1 MEKFIAYLRRSK
13 KEQSSTLGLAA
24 QEDDVKKYVDSKKG
38 TLINMFIEIESGT
51 SKRLGKRTIIWDAI
65 EACKAHGATLVIA
78 KLDRLARDV
87 EFTSR
92 LMNSGV
98 KFIACDI
105 PVANEFTIHVM
116 AAVAEQ
122 EAKRIAERTKAAL
135 KHKRASGYK
144 LGWNTH
150 KDKTSKLT
158 DEHRKRGGEVIRQR
172 SLVNPN
178 NLRAKGYAEMLR
190 SQGLTY
196 KKIAEVMNGE
206 GFASPNNTKVT
217 INTVARWLKVY
228 VSPLPLNL
236 DQQTA

>member
-13 KEQSSTLGLAA
+13 KEQSSTLGLKA
-24 QEDDVKKYVDSKKG
+24 QEDDVKKYVDSKNG
-38 TLINMFIEIESGT
+38 QLINMFIEIESGT
-51 SKRLGKRTIIWDAI
+51 SKRLNRRTIIWDAI
-65 EACKAHGATLVIA
+65 DACKTQDATLVIA

-122 EAKRIAERTKAAL
+122 EAKRIAERTRSAL
-135 KHKRASGYK
+135 QHKKASGYK

-150 KDKTSKLT
+150 KEKKSKLT
-158 DEHRKRGGEVIRQR
+158 YEHRVKGGQFIKERAL
-172 SLVNPN
+172 SNPN
-178 NLRAKGYAEMLR
+178 NLRAKGYAEILR
-190 SQGLTY
+190 SQKLTY
-196 KKIAEVMNGE
+196 QQIADVMNGE
-206 GFASPNNTKVT
+206 GFTSPNNNIITP
-217 INTVARWLKVY
+217 NTVARWLFIYKEPVI
-228 VSPLPLNL
+228 L
-236 DQQTA
+236 DLLSA

>member
-13 KEQSSTLGLAA
+13 KEQSSTLGLTA
-24 QEDDVKKYVDSKKG
+24 QEDDVKRYVESKQG
-38 TLINMFIEIESGT
+38 QLINMFIEIESGT
-51 SKRLGKRTIIWDAI
+51 NKRLNKRTIIWDAI
-65 EACKAHGATLVIA
+65 EACKTQGATLVIA

-122 EAKRIAERTKAAL
+122 EAKRIAERTRAALRHKKAA
-135 KHKRASGYK
+135 GGK
-144 LGWNTH
+144 LGWSTH
-150 KDKTSKLT
+150 KDKRCKLT
-158 DEHRKRGGEVIRQR
+158 QEHRIKGGKVIKDR

-190 SQGLTY
+190 AQGLTL
-196 KKIAEVMNGE
+196 KQIAEVMNGE
-206 GFASPNNTKVT
+206 GFLSPNNLK
-217 INTVARWLKVY
+217 ITVMTVSRWIHNYK
-228 VSPLPLNL
+228 SPLIP